1 MGFFKKILNFFGL
14 AKTEKNILIIGLDN
28 AGKSTLI
35 NKLKS
40 KKNNKETV
48 PTIGFNK
55 ETFSKKNFNFNVF
68 DMSGQQKYRPL
79 WESYYHLSD
88 AVIFV
93 IDSSDRVRLSI
104 VKYEIEQMLQNAD
117 LGPKAPLLF
126 FSNKMD
132 LEYAVKPWEIEE
144 ELQLSNINNRVW
156 SI

>member
-1 MGFFKKILNFFGL
+1 MGFFKKLLNFFGL

-28 AGKSTLI
+28 AGKTTLI

-40 KKNNKETV
+40 KKNKPTV
-48 PTIGFNK
+48 PTIGFSK
-55 ETFSKKNFNFNVF
+55 EAFSKKNFKFNVF
-68 DMSGQQKYRPL
+68 DMSGQQKFRTL
-79 WESYYHLSD
+79 WENYYKDSD

-93 IDSSDRVRLSI
+93 IDSSDRVRLAI
-104 VKYEIEQMLQNAD
+104 VKYEIEQMLQHD
-117 LGPKAPLLF
+117 ELKPSTPVLF

-132 LEYAVKPWEIEE
+132 LEESVKPWEIEE